1 MSIKLRRYYCQNT
14 DTGKKVRCWYSR
26 GSLRTA
32 PDAVTIYAK
41 SHCDSLADVFPP
53 DRIKNETEI
62 LTDYFEK
69 DRVHILPGDPL
80 WNEACAMAAT
90 KERKTA

>member
-1 MSIKLRRYYCQNT
+1 MKIKLRRYYCQNT

-41 SHCDSLADVFPP
+41 SHCDSLKAVFAPA
-53 DRIKNETEI
+53 RVENNTE
-62 LTDYFEK
+62 LQTDYFET
-69 DRVHILPGDPL
+69 DRVRILPGDPL
-80 WNEACAMAAT
+80 WDEACAMAAI
-90 KERKTA
+90 KKGYKA